1 MKKTFLPLLF
11 CLIHFFFFP
20 GCQPARQT
28 YPTSQYAYNESEMSL
43 FRDIKD
49 NCLDMPFDRACLIAS
64 GVHSDKKIQAYQK
77 KIDLLISRIT
87 KETDVNNIDNPIEKA
102 KIIFAWL
109 KEYACEGIYR
119 DCYDFKDTLNIKVG
133 NCLSYA
139 IRFTIL
145 CRHFDIDVKNIFVP
159 GHIYNMVSDNTHEY
173 LFEHTHSDGI
183 VKKKDRYHPKKKIMK
198 DIGLVGEI
206 FLYNARNHNING
218 DFDASIRFCEQ
229 AMMCIPDDN
238 RPMILLIDNYVAK
251 KEYELAFLHLD
262 KYLEQ
267 YPAER
272 KFFNKTHL
280 LLKSLCDKKNTQQI
294 VY

>member
-1 MKKTFLPLLF
+1 
-11 CLIHFFFFP
+11 
-20 GCQPARQT
+20 
-28 YPTSQYAYNESEMSL
+28 
-43 FRDIKD
+43 
-49 NCLDMPFDRACLIAS
+49 
-64 GVHSDKKIQAYQK
+64 
-77 KIDLLISRIT
+77 
-87 KETDVNNIDNPIEKA
+87 
-102 KIIFAWL
+102 
-109 KEYACEGIYR
+109 
-119 DCYDFKDTLNIKVG
+119 
-133 NCLSYA
+133 
-139 IRFTIL
+139 
-145 CRHFDIDVKNIFVP
+145 
-159 GHIYNMVSDNTHEY
+159 
-173 LFEHTHSDGI
+173 
-183 VKKKDRYHPKKKIMK
+183 MK

>member
-43 FRDIKD
+43 LRDIKD

-145 CRHFDIDVKNIFVP
+145 CRHFDIDVK
-159 GHIYNMVSDNTHEY
+159 
-173 LFEHTHSDGI
+173 
-183 VKKKDRYHPKKKIMK
+183 
-198 DIGLVGEI
+198 I
-206 FLYNARNHNING
+206 FLFPAIFIIWFLIILMNIYLNT
-218 DFDASIRFCEQ
+218 RT
-229 AMMCIPDDN
+229 AMG
-238 RPMILLIDNYVAK
+238 
-251 KEYELAFLHLD
+251 
-262 KYLEQ
+262 
-267 YPAER
+267 
-272 KFFNKTHL
+272 
-280 LLKSLCDKKNTQQI
+280 LLKRRTGIIPKRRS
-294 VY
+294 